1 MWPAVIGAGASLLGS
16 MFAKKP
22 DFESV
27 TNKQLGTE
35 YTDFRNNLARQ
46 NNLYEQL
53 IDPNSSYNLGRA
65 RQLEKSAYEQQAFG
79 NMLNQR
85 NFAQGG
91 MGGFS
96 GVQAQ
101 QQQANMDRTQQQSVD
116 RINDMIAGNFGA
128 GFQGIQGVGRG
139 YQAMGDTMSQNLLN
153 QTAARNQMAQAQA
166 QSRTQGLFG
175 LGQGLLNFAL
185 GDDS

>member
-22 DFESV
+22 KFESV
-27 TNKQLGTE
+27 SNKQLGAQ
-35 YTDFRNNLARQ
+35 YADFRNNLDRQ
-46 NNLYEQL
+46 NDLSEQL

-65 RQLEKSAYEQQAFG
+65 RELEKSAYDQQAFG

-91 MGGFS
+91 IGGFS
-96 GVQAQ
+96 GVQSQ

-116 RINDMIAGNFGA
+116 RINDMIANNFGI
-128 GFQGIQGVGRG
+128 GLQGIQGVGRG
-139 YQAMGDTMSQNLLN
+139 YQSMGDTMGQNLLN
-153 QTAARNQMAQAQA
+153 QTAARNQMAQARA
-166 QSRTQGLFG
+166 QSQNQGLFG

-185 GDDS
+185 GS